1 MECKKVKFIN
11 QEFADS
17 YVAKLQKT
25 SKRNRKPI
33 RSYLCPKCNVW
44 HITSAEEK
52 DLTSGRF
59 VLWQELVIK
68 GQEKTIIELNNKIN
82 YLNEYHKEDRA
93 NVVKTYKD
101 MINSM
106 DKKIREKDATISQLK
121 ANLLQYKPI
130 K

>member
-25 SKRNRKPI
+25 SKRSRKPI
-33 RSYLCPKCNVW
+33 RSYLCTKCNVW

-68 GQEKTIIELNNKIN
+68 GQEKTIIELNNK
-82 YLNEYHKEDRA
+82 K
-93 NVVKTYKD
+93 
-101 MINSM
+101 
-106 DKKIREKDATISQLK
+106 
-121 ANLLQYKPI
+121 
-130 K
+130 